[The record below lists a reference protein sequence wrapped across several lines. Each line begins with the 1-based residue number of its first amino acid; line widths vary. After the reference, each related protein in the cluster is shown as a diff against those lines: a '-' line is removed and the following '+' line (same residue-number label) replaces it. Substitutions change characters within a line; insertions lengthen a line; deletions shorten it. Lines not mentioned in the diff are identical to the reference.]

1 MCHDLFGRITLISVT
16 QIVFAGFE
24 RNLPC
29 NQSKSCKRIS
39 INESVGN
46 FKNFYDTFYNIFL
59 RHAGK

>member
-16 QIVFAGFE
+16 QIVFAGFK

-39 INESVGN
+39 INEFVG
-46 FKNFYDTFYNIFL
+46 K
-59 RHAGK
+59 